1 MLLNKVQF
9 VLVLISNELQYLS
22 QQPNYCIAH
31 VLIRKNVS
39 VSFPFQY
46 TDYSLRD
53 SSQKNEVA
61 NPIKM
66 KFLLDNRCN
75 YFRNKLLFSFF
86 HVSCSILYAV
96 SPLLTH
102 FLHIYVL
109 TKVISIDIGEYKVIM
124 DAEPSVTDTTAPPS
138 KKSLFRI
145 FDKHLNPDGLEDG
158 DCSEFESC
166 HSLHT
171 VE

>member
-22 QQPNYCIAH
+22 QQPNYCIAY

-124 DAEPSVTDTTAPPS
+124 DAEPSVIDTTAPPS